1 MSTSSYLYGQA
12 SVKAMRAERCR
23 AAADALDRRRAALTE
38 RHRPVVALHT
48 EAVWK
53 GRAAT
58 SSRMRLHRVIGAA
71 LYSLGLDLATT
82 SRALWGAAEG
92 LDREAAALRSQAR
105 AAAAADARAAR
116 AEAEAREARAAGSPD
131 RVVDTSAAAALWA
144 R

>member
-82 SRALWGAAEG
+82 SRGAVGCGRGPRPGGGRPAQPG
-92 LDREAAALRSQAR
+92 PGRGRGR
-105 AAAAADARAAR
+105 CPRR
-116 AEAEAREARAAGSPD
+116 PRRG
-131 RVVDTSAAAALWA
+131 
-144 R
+144 